1 MVVASSLILLEAKIA
16 AAMHTQYAPT
26 TSRNLNI
33 IGEYA
38 LIHRNMKL
46 IIAKVMFTI
55 RLQSGVIVP
64 STDPDGKVLYAIP
77 QDSIEYAYKKE
88 IIQYFRT
95 GEFKYDDT
103 LDDKVDTASF
113 K

>member
-1 MVVASSLILLEAKIA
+1 MNVGLEYNQQQLSAEGSCYPPLKNQF
-16 AAMHTQYAPT
+16 T
-26 TSRNLNI
+26 
-33 IGEYA
+33 
-38 LIHRNMKL
+38 MKL
-46 IIAKVMFTI
+46 IIAKVMFII

-88 IIQYFRT
+88 IIQYYRT